1 MRNSKLPLIQFIKIN
16 LDYKKWSTIS
26 QTNKGRICWLKHTAH
41 MNCQCLFIWMDFLG
55 GSDGKKIS
63 LQRKRPG
70 FGPWVRKI
78 LWKREWLPT
87 PVFWPG
93 EVHGQKSLAGY
104 SSCGR
109 KQADTTDTFTF
120 HSPEYS
126 HKYILPW
133 GRGCGFVQV
142 PLCHTPDTKVGREN
156 SELKSVCKSHLP
168 GQGMHGPFGSVPK
181 STG

>member
-1 MRNSKLPLIQFIKIN
+1 MAGLQTTHSIMSPEKTKLLNPL
-16 LDYKKWSTIS
+16 L
-26 QTNKGRICWLKHTAH
+26 A
-41 MNCQCLFIWMDFLG
+41 
-55 GSDGKKIS
+55 SD
-63 LQRKRPG
+63 
-70 FGPWVRKI
+70 PWVGKI